1 VDINATLI
9 GQVITFA
16 VFVLFTMKYVW
27 PPITQAMEERQKQIA
42 DGLAAGEQGKR
53 DLELAEHKVEE
64 MLTDAKAQAAVILE
78 QAHHRA
84 NSAIEESK
92 QRARDEGERL
102 IKMAEDDVEQQF
114 VAARSRLMEEVSD
127 LTLASTRKV
136 LAHAV
141 TDDINKKLVDQLVGE
156 L

>member
-1 VDINATLI
+1 MDLNATLI

-42 DGLAAGEQGKR
+42 DGLAAGEQAKR

-64 MLTDAKAQAAVILE
+64 MLTDAAVILE